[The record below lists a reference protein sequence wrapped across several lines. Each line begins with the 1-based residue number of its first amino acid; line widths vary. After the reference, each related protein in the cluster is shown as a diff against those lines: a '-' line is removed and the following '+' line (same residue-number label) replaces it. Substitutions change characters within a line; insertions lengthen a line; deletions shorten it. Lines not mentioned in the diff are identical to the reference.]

1 MGHFA
6 KIDGSNLVTTV
17 TIIDDDEIRGNG
29 GEYTTEV
36 ETYVS
41 ELLGG
46 NWKQCSYTGR
56 KRVNFP
62 SIGWIWNA
70 SKDGF
75 VEPKGDW
82 RDAWTLNETTLKY
95 DPPHA
100 APTDSQQLTGVTWT
114 PIEEEDKKDSDGND
128 VVIKQFHHIS
138 WSNTNNRWES
148 STFNRD
154 GTKDKDWYWDNS
166 NTEFVER

>member
-6 KIDGSNLVTTV
+6 KIDGSNLVTQV

-36 ETYVS
+36 ETYVG

-46 NWKQCSYTGR
+46 NWKQCSHTGR

-62 SIGWIWNA
+62 SIGWTWDA

-82 RDAWTLNETTLKY
+82 RDAWTLNETTLRWE
-95 DPPHA
+95 PPH
-100 APTDSQQLTGVTWT
+100 PCPNETQCLTGVTWT
-114 PIEEEDKKDSDGND
+114 PLADEDKKDADGND
-128 VVIKQFHHIS
+128 VIIKQQHHCS

-148 STFNRD
+148 VTYKQGGD
-154 GTKDKDWYWDNS
+154 KDKEWYWDNS
-166 NTEFVER
+166 NSQFVEK

>member
-6 KIDGSNLVTTV
+6 KIDGSNLVTQV

-29 GEYTTEV
+29 GEYTAEV

-46 NWKQCSYTGR
+46 NWKQCSHTGR

-62 SIGWIWNA
+62 GIGWTWDA

-82 RDAWTLNETTLKY
+82 WDAWTLNETTLKWE
-95 DPPHA
+95 PPHNC
-100 APTDSQQLTGVTWT
+100 PDDTQVLTGVTWT
-114 PIEEEDKKDSDGND
+114 PLEEEDKKDSDGND
-128 VVIKQFHHIS
+128 VVIKQHHRCS

-148 STFNRD
+148 QVFNQD
-154 GTKDKDWYWDNS
+154 GSLHKEYYWDNS
-166 NTEFVER
+166 NKEFVEK